1 MRRRH
6 HGCRLR
12 RTGPDGNGGSRVAA
26 ITAWG
31 SGIRHLETSHA
42 DGWAVRTPRGPR
54 TLANT
59 EARSHAGSCGRPNSE
74 PTESVKA

>member
-12 RTGPDGNGGSRVAA
+12 YAGPGGNGGSRVAVIA
-26 ITAWG
+26 ARG
-31 SGIRHLETSHA
+31 SGMRHPETSHA
-42 DGWAVRTPRGPR
+42 DGWAAHTPGGPR

-74 PTESVKA
+74 PTESVKV